1 VNRFSIADTSTHL
14 STGFGFW
21 IERLKRQTSF
31 CLVLSGLLV
40 VIGAVAEAQQP
51 ERIPRIGYLPSA
63 GAPLPRQ
70 FKALQDG
77 LRDLGYVEGKNI
89 AIESRHSDGKFEPTD
104 LVKELLQLK
113 VDVLIAVD
121 PTSLR
126 AAKQATKNVPII
138 MVTNQDPV
146 ATGLVDD
153 LARPSGNVTGIAR
166 LTRDLSGKRLEL
178 LKEIIPSISRV
189 GVLWVRPT
197 ALGVGTAFQS
207 YEPTAKAL
215 KIQLQSLQVTRP
227 DPDLAGAIR
236 EAVQRRVQAL
246 ITVSH
251 AVLGPRMNQISDLT
265 LRNRLPVMC
274 EARQYVDAGC
284 VMSYATDDLEVFRR
298 VAIYLDKILKG
309 AKPGDLPVEQP
320 SKFEL
325 AINLNAAKQVGL
337 ASPPQVLAR
346 ADRVIK

>member
-1 VNRFSIADTSTHL
+1 MRTRFCSPSFHSGSRNNPKSKIQNRKLAGIIALVVT
-14 STGFGFW
+14 
-21 IERLKRQTSF
+21 I
-31 CLVLSGLLV
+31 VLSGV
-40 VIGAVAEAQQP
+40 VAEAQQP

-63 GAPLPRQ
+63 GAPIPRQ

-77 LRDLGYVEGKNI
+77 LRDLGYVDGKNI
-89 AIESRHSDGKFEPTD
+89 LIESRHSDGKLEPQD

-126 AAKQATKNVPII
+126 AAKQATKNVPIV

-178 LKEIIPSISRV
+178 LREIMPSISRV

-197 ALGVGTAFQS
+197 ELGIGSAFRS
-207 YEPTAKAL
+207 YEPTAEAL
-215 KIQLQSLQVTRP
+215 KIQLQSLQVDRP
-227 DPDLAGAIR
+227 NPDLAGAIR
-236 EAVQRRVQAL
+236 EAVQKKVQAL

-251 AVLGPRMNQISDLT
+251 AVLGPRMKQISDLAVK
-265 LRNRLPVMC
+265 NRLPVMC

-298 VAIYLDKILKG
+298 VAIYVHKILKG
-309 AKPGDLPVEQP
+309 TKPGDLPVEQP
-320 SKFEL
+320 AKFEL
-325 AINLNAAKQVGL
+325 AINLNAAKQVGI
-337 ASPPQVLAR
+337 SIPPNVLAR

>member
-1 VNRFSIADTSTHL
+1 MIP
-14 STGFGFW
+14 FW
-21 IERLKRQTSF
+21 IFDFGLWVGTRRHNVF
-31 CLVLSGLLV
+31 CLLLSGLLLTICLPV
-40 VIGAVAEAQQP
+40 QAQQL
-51 ERIPRIGYLPSA
+51 EKIPRIGYLPSA
-63 GAPLPRQ
+63 GAPIPRQ
-70 FKALQDG
+70 LKAFQAG

-89 AIESRHSDGKFEPTD
+89 VIESRHSVGKFEPTD
-104 LVKELLQLK
+104 LVKELLQLR
-113 VDVLIAVD
+113 VDILIAVD
-121 PTSLR
+121 PTSVR
-126 AAKQATKNVPII
+126 AAKQATKNVPIV

-197 ALGVGTAFQS
+197 ALGIGTAFQS
-207 YEPTAKAL
+207 YEPPAEAL

-227 DPDLAGAIR
+227 NPDLAGAIR
-236 EAVQRRVQAL
+236 EAIQRKAQAL

-251 AVLGPRMNQISDLT
+251 AVLGPHMRQISDLAIK
-265 LRNRLPVMC
+265 NRLPSMC

-284 VMSYATDDLEVFRR
+284 VMSYSTDDLEVFRR
-298 VAIYLDKILKG
+298 VAIYVDKILKG

-320 SKFEL
+320 TKFEL
-325 AINLNAAKQVGL
+325 AINLSTAKQIGL
-337 ASPPQVLAR
+337 SVPPNVLAR

>member
-1 VNRFSIADTSTHL
+1 MRFSISDTSTRV
-14 STGFGFW
+14 STDFGFW
-21 IERLKRQTSF
+21 IERLKRRTSF

-63 GAPLPRQ
+63 GAPIPRQ
-70 FKALQDG
+70 FKALPDG

-89 AIESRHSDGKFEPTD
+89 VIESRQTDGKLEAPD

-126 AAKQATKNVPII
+126 AAKQATKNVPIV

-146 ATGLVDD
+146 ATGLVND

-197 ALGVGTAFQS
+197 ALGVGTAFQN
-207 YEPTAKAL
+207 YEPTADAL
-215 KIQLQSLQVTRP
+215 KIHLQSLPVSRP
-227 DPDLAGAIR
+227 NPDLEGALR
-236 EAVQRRVQAL
+236 EAVQRKVQAL

-251 AVLGPRMNQISDLT
+251 AR
-265 LRNRLPVMC
+265 
-274 EARQYVDAGC
+274 A
-284 VMSYATDDLEVFRR
+284 R
-298 VAIYLDKILKG
+298 VAGEANCRSRHKESTTFDVRG
-309 AKPGDLPVEQP
+309 TPVR
-320 SKFEL
+320 KCRMRH
-325 AINLNAAKQVGL
+325 VVCDG
-337 ASPPQVLAR
+337 
-346 ADRVIK
+346 

>member
-1 VNRFSIADTSTHL
+1 MDSNKNVQNI
-14 STGFGFW
+14 
-21 IERLKRQTSF
+21 
-31 CLVLSGLLV
+31 CLALSGLLLTICLPV
-40 VIGAVAEAQQP
+40 QAQQL
-51 ERIPRIGYLPSA
+51 EKIPRIGYLPSA
-63 GAPLPRQ
+63 GAPIPRQ
-70 FKALQDG
+70 LKAFQEG

-89 AIESRHSDGKFEPTD
+89 VIEARHSAGKFEPTD
-104 LVKELLQLK
+104 LVKELLQLR
-113 VDVLIAVD
+113 VDILIAVD
-121 PTSLR
+121 PTSVR
-126 AAKQATKNVPII
+126 AAKQATKNVPIV

-166 LTRDLSGKRLEL
+166 LTRDLSGKRLEI

-197 ALGVGTAFQS
+197 ALGIGTAFQS
-207 YEPTAKAL
+207 YEPTAEAL

-227 DPDLAGAIR
+227 NPDLAGAIR
-236 EAVQRRVQAL
+236 EAIQRKVQAL

-251 AVLGPRMNQISDLT
+251 AVLGPHMRQISDLAIK
-265 LRNRLPVMC
+265 NQLPSMC

-284 VMSYATDDLEVFRR
+284 VMSYSTDDLEVFRR
-298 VAIYLDKILKG
+298 VAIYVDKILKG

-320 SKFEL
+320 TKFEL
-325 AINLNAAKQVGL
+325 AINLSTAKQIGL
-337 ASPPQVLAR
+337 SVPPNVLAR

>member
-1 VNRFSIADTSTHL
+1 MRFSISDTSTRV
-14 STGFGFW
+14 STDFGFW
-21 IERLKRQTSF
+21 IERLKRRTSF

-63 GAPLPRQ
+63 GAPIPRQ
-70 FKALQDG
+70 FKALQEG

-89 AIESRHSDGKFEPTD
+89 VIESRQTDGKLEAPD

-126 AAKQATKNVPII
+126 AAKQATKNVPIV

-146 ATGLVDD
+146 ATGLVND

-166 LTRDLSGKRLEL
+166 LTRDLSGKRLEI

-197 ALGVGTAFQS
+197 ALGVGTAFQN
-207 YEPTAKAL
+207 YEPTADAL
-215 KIQLQSLQVTRP
+215 KIQLQSLPVSRP
-227 DPDLAGAIR
+227 NPDLAGAIQ
-236 EAVQRRVQAL
+236 EAVQE
-246 ITVSH
+246 
-251 AVLGPRMNQISDLT
+251 GY
-265 LRNRLPVMC
+265 RL
-274 EARQYVDAGC
+274 
-284 VMSYATDDLEVFRR
+284 
-298 VAIYLDKILKG
+298 
-309 AKPGDLPVEQP
+309 
-320 SKFEL
+320 
-325 AINLNAAKQVGL
+325 
-337 ASPPQVLAR
+337 
-346 ADRVIK
+346 